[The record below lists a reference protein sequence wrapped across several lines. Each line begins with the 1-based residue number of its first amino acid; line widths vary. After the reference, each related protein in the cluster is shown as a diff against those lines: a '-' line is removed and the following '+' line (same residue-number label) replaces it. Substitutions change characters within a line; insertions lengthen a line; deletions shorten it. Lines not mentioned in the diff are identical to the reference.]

1 MDDKRSFR
9 PMRRVPPVNE
19 QAQGNLQEEWM
30 LRSISALNTIAA
42 AAMALSAWATTA
54 QAADATKVALVPGGP
69 HPYFAAWEKAGQD
82 AMKDFNLGAAD
93 YRVPQKWELSLQNSL
108 LESLLS
114 QGYNA
119 FLVFPGDPV
128 GSNSTVQELTENG
141 APVIATAGCLKE
153 PTTASFCFG
162 TDTGNSAYLGTK
174 ELIKAMGGKG
184 RIAHFTG
191 FLVDPNTQ
199 LRMDAVE
206 KAAKET
212 NGAVSV
218 VQVIADIDAPEPAEE
233 KISAYLA
240 AHAGDVDG
248 IVTTAWVPA
257 VVSAN
262 ALRKIG
268 DKRIKMVG
276 IDHDE
281 VVLKAIKDGYVDGTM
296 LQNPYGQGFI
306 GSYALDKLRHGCKVK
321 ADAPFKTITLTNRF
335 IDSGTVY
342 ADKNAVDDYVASM
355 QAITKKI
362 FADFEK
368 TYLTC
373 S

>member
-1 MDDKRSFR
+1 MKRSVFA
-9 PMRRVPPVNE
+9 PK
-19 QAQGNLQEEWM
+19 
-30 LRSISALNTIAA
+30 TIAVAALALALSGTLA
-42 AAMALSAWATTA
+42 AANDTR
-54 QAADATKVALVPGGP
+54 VALVPGGP

-82 AMKDFNLGAAD
+82 AKKDFDLGAAD
-93 YRVPQKWELSLQNSL
+93 YRVPQKWELGLQNSL

-153 PTTASFCFG
+153 PTTALFCFG

-199 LRMDAVE
+199 LRIDAVE

-212 NGAVSV
+212 DGAVKV

-233 KISAYLA
+233 KINAYLA
-240 AHAGDVDG
+240 AHANDIDG

-257 VVSAN
+257 VVAAT

-281 VVLKAIKDGYVDGTM
+281 VVLKAIKDGFVNGTM
-296 LQNPYGQGFI
+296 LQNPYGQGYI
-306 GSYALDKLRHGCKVK
+306 GSYALDRIRHGCKVK
-321 ADAPFKTITLTNRF
+321 PDAPFKTIALTNRF

-342 ADKNAVDDYVASM
+342 ADKDAVDNYVGSM
-355 QAITKKI
+355 QAITKTI
-362 FADFEK
+362 FANFEK
-368 TYLTC
+368 TYLNC
-373 S
+373 P

>member
-1 MDDKRSFR
+1 
-9 PMRRVPPVNE
+9 
-19 QAQGNLQEEWM
+19 
-30 LRSISALNTIAA
+30 
-42 AAMALSAWATTA
+42 
-54 QAADATKVALVPGGP
+54 
-69 HPYFAAWEKAGQD
+69 
-82 AMKDFNLGAAD
+82 
-93 YRVPQKWELSLQNSL
+93 
-108 LESLLS
+108 
-114 QGYNA
+114 
-119 FLVFPGDPV
+119 
-128 GSNSTVQELTENG
+128 
-141 APVIATAGCLKE
+141 
-153 PTTASFCFG
+153 
-162 TDTGNSAYLGTK
+162 
-174 ELIKAMGGKG
+174 MGGKG

-199 LRMDAVE
+199 LRIDAVE

-233 KISAYLA
+233 KINAYLA

-257 VVSAN
+257 VVAAN

-281 VVLKAIKDGYVDGTM
+281 VVLKAIKDGYVDGHDAAKSLWPGLHRLLRARQAAPW
-296 LQNPYGQGFI
+296 LQGEGRRAIQ
-306 GSYALDKLRHGCKVK
+306 DDC
-321 ADAPFKTITLTNRF
+321 ADQPLHRL
-335 IDSGTVY
+335 GHVY
-342 ADKNAVDDYVASM
+342 ADKDAVDKLCRLDAGDH
-355 QAITKKI
+355 QEDLC
-362 FADFEK
+362 DFEK

>member
-1 MDDKRSFR
+1 
-9 PMRRVPPVNE
+9 
-19 QAQGNLQEEWM
+19 M
-30 LRSISALNTIAA
+30 LRPQSALKTLAA
-42 AAMALSAWATTA
+42 AALSLAGWAIPA
-54 QAADATKVALVPGGP
+54 IAADPTKVALVPGGP
-69 HPYFAAWEKAGQD
+69 HPYFSAWEKAGQD
-82 AMKDFNLGAAD
+82 AMKDFKLGAAD
-93 YRVPQKWELSLQNSL
+93 YRVPQKWELSQQNSL

-128 GSNSTVQELTENG
+128 GSNSTVAELTENG

-153 PTTASFCFG
+153 PTTALFCFG

-184 RIAHFTG
+184 RIAHFAG

-199 LRMDAVE
+199 LRIDAVE

-218 VQVIADIDAPEPAEE
+218 VQVITDIDAPEPAEE
-233 KISAYLA
+233 KINAYLA
-240 AHAGDVDG
+240 AHANDVDG

-257 VVSAN
+257 VVASN

-281 VVLKAIKDGYVDGTM
+281 VVLKAIKDGFVNGTM
-296 LQNPYGQGFI
+296 LQNPYCQGYI
-306 GSYALDKLRHGCKVK
+306 GSYALDRIRSGCKVK
-321 ADAPFKTITLTNRF
+321 ADAPFKTIALTNRF

-342 ADKNAVDDYVASM
+342 ADKDAVDNYVGSM

-362 FADFEK
+362 FADFAS
-368 TYLTC
+368 TYLAC
-373 S
+373 P